1 MEKFSHNFDPVTGV
15 LTEEGFEENK
25 LVISKKANLT
35 PNLEYATALRNSD
48 EYSAQGI
55 KRGFFHAVHVPEIAQ
70 IKLLQIGIDIFRATP
85 KQIVAGMKKIG
96 MDHFITTR
104 KQI

>member
-1 MEKFSHNFDPVTGV
+1 MEKINQELDPITGV
-15 LTEEGFEENK
+15 VTQHGFQDDK
-25 LVISKKANLT
+25 LVIHKRADLT

-55 KRGFFHAVHVPEIAQ
+55 KRGFFHVAHVDEISQ
-70 IKLLQIGIDIFRATP
+70 VELLKIGIDIFRATP
-85 KQIVAGMKKIG
+85 RQIVAGLKRIG
-96 MDHFITTR
+96 RDHFITTR